1 LLRSADL
8 AAITQVE
15 VLEINSWKSTGVL
28 RYSTCAIVT
37 CAASFHRRSYI
48 AASLL
53 FDQWALWLGKAD
65 HGAVRLKRLTA
76 AERITFLGRSC
87 LEL

>member
-37 CAASFHRRSYI
+37 CAASFH
-48 AASLL
+48 
-53 FDQWALWLGKAD
+53 
-65 HGAVRLKRLTA
+65 
-76 AERITFLGRSC
+76 
-87 LEL
+87 